1 MIFEINEDPL
11 PRFVTIPTSSSQ
23 GFSLVNHPAGHF
35 VSRLTPGGLAEQ
47 AGLRINDRI
56 IEINKENVE
65 TTPHQEV
72 VDIIRLC
79 GEEEISLL
87 VVDRNYD
94 SFWDEYE
101 KTKTVQ
107 LLKNPDAMG
116 FAIKFLGEIM

>member
-1 MIFEINEDPL
+1 M
-11 PRFVTIPTSSSQ
+11 
-23 GFSLVNHPAGHF
+23 
-35 VSRLTPGGLAEQ
+35 
-47 AGLRINDRI
+47 RISDRI

-87 VVDRNYD
+87 VVDRNHD

-107 LLKNPDAMG
+107 LLKNPDGMG